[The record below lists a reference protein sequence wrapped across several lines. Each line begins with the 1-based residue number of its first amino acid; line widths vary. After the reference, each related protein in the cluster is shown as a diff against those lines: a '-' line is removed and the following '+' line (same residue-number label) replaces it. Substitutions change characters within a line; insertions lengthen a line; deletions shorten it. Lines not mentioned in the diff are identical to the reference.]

1 MYKEEILILRVVV
14 RFMMPFIQIYGCYII
29 VSGHLGPGGGF
40 AGGTIVAASMIL
52 YALTFD
58 VDRALDKVP
67 HKHATMLES
76 LGGIWFMSC
85 GIVGLLLGGNFLANG
100 QIGVPLGT
108 PGRLLSGGLV
118 PVIYFGVGIKVAM
131 TIMSL
136 YFSLVEED
144 R

>member
-1 MYKEEILILRVVV
+1 MYMEEILILRVVV
-14 RFMMPFIQIYGCYII
+14 RFIMPFIQVYGCYII

-52 YALTFD
+52 YALTFNINK
-58 VDRALDKVP
+58 ALDKVP
-67 HKHATMLES
+67 HKHATILES
-76 LGGIWFMSC
+76 LGAILLITC

-100 QIGVPLGT
+100 QIGIPLGT

-118 PVIYFGVGIKVAM
+118 PIIYFGIGVKVAM

-144 R
+144 S